1 MKADFSRLRLDPA
14 KHDAAWL
21 EQQGRVRLDSDAN
34 EAELARLLLLRLQAL
49 DVVGGCGAPQPGG
62 GFSIG
67 PGSGPDDFHIGGA
80 PGAAGQLYVQGVL
93 CGSDVPTTRP
103 TPADPPP
110 E

>member
-67 PGSGPDDFHIGGA
+67 PGSGPDDFPDIDLLGRAHHRQFVHQRDVDH
-80 PGAAGQLYVQGVL
+80 PERVL
-93 CGSDVPTTRP
+93 Q
-103 TPADPPP
+103 
-110 E
+110 